1 MLSIK
6 GDSNLVILQL
16 MNKDKCR
23 SDKLTKYINAIR
35 DTMEWFNALNLQEI
49 PREENNLKEKL
60 VVATST
66 LQPTVEMV
74 NGVGKLEINFG
85 PSIPDNIDHW

>member
-6 GDSNLVILQL
+6 GHSNLVILQL
-16 MNKDKCR
+16 KNKDKCR
-23 SDKLTKYINAIR
+23 SDKLMKYINAIR
-35 DTMEWFNALNLQEI
+35 DTMEWFNALNLQEN
-49 PREENNLKEKL
+49 PREENNLKDKL

-66 LQPTVEMV
+66 LQPTIEMV
-74 NGVGKLEINFG
+74 NGVIKLEINFG